1 MRQARGG
8 YTPNAMPSPEPTGTR
23 CLKRDP
29 ALVPLSRDHH
39 FALMHALALT
49 RSRGASAEKRRA
61 VAEDFL
67 AFYERELLGHMAD
80 EEEALVPATSQIAA
94 EDVCRLVAEHH
105 GLRERAAHLRQTL
118 AEDGEVEALL
128 PDLGVLLHDHVRF
141 EERVFFERVQERL
154 TPAALAEVGRA
165 IEAHRAARGRMADC
179 ALPPAHL
186 AKTKTD

>member
-1 MRQARGG
+1 MRQARRE
-8 YTPNAMPSPEPTGTR
+8 YTPDRMTSPEPAGTR

-39 FALMHALALT
+39 FALMQALALT

-61 VAEDFL
+61 LAEDFL

-105 GLRERAAHLRQTL
+105 GLRERAARLRQTL
-118 AEDGEVEALL
+118 AEDGELEALL
-128 PDLGVLLHDHVRF
+128 PDIGVRLHDHVRF

-154 TPAALAEVGRA
+154 TPEALADVGRA
-165 IEAHRAARGRMADC
+165 IEAHRAARGRMAGC
-179 ALPPAHL
+179 ALPAAYL
-186 AKTKTD
+186 AKTKSD